1 MSRQYLKIIFIVKS
15 QKPDTVS
22 DTMAA
27 GGRRGL
33 VILSMSSSMEYS
45 YRQFKPFETLQ
56 FTEEPKDI
64 YSCLAEA
71 DL

>member
-1 MSRQYLKIIFIVKS
+1 MSRQYLKIIFNVKG

-27 GGRRGL
+27 GGRRGT

-45 YRQFKPFETLQ
+45 YRGN
-56 FTEEPKDI
+56 I
-64 YSCLAEA
+64 SN
-71 DL
+71 